1 MSVNNVLSYNLTKLF
16 EQRIA
21 EKNLEVPIIR
31 FTDEAYDKVRALIKI
46 CDKEI
51 AWHGLV
57 SVEGNVYT
65 IYDVLLYPQRITGT
79 TVEAIEDEYGLWVTE
94 LEDEQFENMRMQGHS
109 HVSMGVSPS
118 GTDES
123 YYDEL
128 ISHVEDYYIVM
139 IMNKR
144 DEHLFRFY
152 DIRNNVIFDKL
163 PIEVGSHTLQ
173 EWALNG
179 MSQYVMENAPITPV
193 YKKPNNYGYDYNH
206 GQYNHRNYMDQVNQ
220 FDNMTEDEFENF
232 YDMEQMDIQTFFD
245 IEKRNPLYSKMIIR
259 ESQQIGFS
267 VANNA
272 EFVKQ
277 KARLTKLLY
286 SWKPYFS
293 GHNLI
298 EVTVLQ
304 GDDYMGS
311 VYTIAQHLPDVIS
324 AAYKDILINDFM
336 YEKTAIEQ
344 EEIMRIKIQNLEW
357 NKGQLMDTPEGFSF
371 FVKGGQVNE
380 LK

>member
-1 MSVNNVLSYNLTKLF
+1 MSVNNVLSYNMTKLF

-21 EKNLEVPIIR
+21 EKNLEIPVIR

-57 SVEGNVYT
+57 RVEGNVYT

-128 ISHVEDYYIVM
+128 ISHVEDFYIVM

-193 YKKPNNYGYDYNH
+193 YQKPNNYGYDYNH

-220 FDNMTEDEFENF
+220 FDKMTDDEFENF
-232 YDMEQMDIQTFFD
+232 YDLDQLDIQTFFD
-245 IEKRNPLYSKMIIR
+245 NDKHNPLISKMIIR
-259 ESQQIGFS
+259 ETQQIGFS
-267 VANNA
+267 VANDADFNN
-272 EFVKQ
+272 K
-277 KARLTKLLY
+277 KAKLTNLLY
-286 SWKPYFS
+286 NLKPYFA
-293 GHNLI
+293 GQNLI

-311 VYTIAQHLPDVIS
+311 VYTVAQRLSDVIS
-324 AAYKDILINDFM
+324 VAYKEILMNDFGN
-336 YEKTAIEQ
+336 EKEAEEQ
-344 EEIMRIKIQNLEW
+344 AEIMRIETLHLDW
-357 NKGQLMDTPEGFSF
+357 NKTQLMDTPEGFSF
-371 FVKGGQVNE
+371 FIKGGQVNE

>member
-232 YDMEQMDIQTFFD
+232 YDMEQMDIQ
-245 IEKRNPLYSKMIIR
+245 INPLYSKMIIR

-267 VANNA
+267 VANND

-286 SWKPYFS
+286 SLKPYFS

-324 AAYKDILINDFM
+324 GAYKDILINDFM
-336 YEKTAIEQ
+336 FKEPAIKQ
-344 EEIMRIKIQNLEW
+344 AEIMRIKIQNLEW
-357 NKGQLMDTPEGFSF
+357 NKEQLIDTPEGFSF